1 LHFSDVKLVDTTD
14 VRAEAGVRA
23 LVNNSS
29 AARECHLAGK
39 FRIHL
44 LGMYAAEVG
53 TEWDSKGKRES
64 DFLHH
69 IELPLTGCR
78 RIVHEGRP
86 FELAPGTVWFLP
98 GNAPVERQCNENCE
112 VLFFKFCC
120 EWLPGVDPLLDWPER
135 GPRQAGC
142 FEVGAWRT
150 WAAPGRRFG
159 VPELLRLRGNL
170 LSWMALAIPEL
181 DQVISGHLA
190 THMQFSKAF
199 DTIEK
204 NLGADLRMSAIA
216 RAHGTGVDAFSM
228 AFSRST
234 GISPKEYLTRRI
246 NQEALSL
253 VINTDLKMKEIA
265 DKLRFSDEF
274 YFSRFFKKL
283 NGCSPSA
290 YRQKLRRGP

>member
-1 LHFSDVKLVDTTD
+1 MKLVDTTD
-14 VRAEAGVRA
+14 ARAEAGVRT

-53 TEWDSKGKRES
+53 PEWDSKRRRES

-69 IELPLTGCR
+69 IELPLSGSR
-78 RIVHEGRP
+78 RIIHEGRP
-86 FELAPGTVWFLP
+86 YELVPGTVWFLP
-98 GNAPVERQCNENCE
+98 GNTPVERQCNERCE
-112 VLFFKFCC
+112 GLFFKFCC
-120 EWLPGVDPLLDWPER
+120 EWLPGVDPLLDWPDR
-135 GPRQAGC
+135 GPRQAGA
-142 FEVGAWRT
+142 FEMGEWRAWTEPSRQ
-150 WAAPGRRFG
+150 FG
-159 VPELLRLRGNL
+159 VPELLRLRGHL

-181 DQVISGHLA
+181 DKVISGHLA

-204 NLGADLRMSAIA
+204 NLGADLRMSVIA
-216 RAHGTGVDAFSM
+216 RAHGTGVDAFSV

-283 NGCSPSA
+283 NGCSPSV
-290 YRQKLRRGP
+290 YRQKLRRGL